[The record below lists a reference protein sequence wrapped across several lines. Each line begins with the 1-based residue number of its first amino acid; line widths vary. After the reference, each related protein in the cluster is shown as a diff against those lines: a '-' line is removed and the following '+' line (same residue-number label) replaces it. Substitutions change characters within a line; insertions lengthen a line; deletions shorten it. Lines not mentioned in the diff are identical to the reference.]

1 MQPPRLSGALTLPLL
16 LSCMTTAQMEGWA
29 VSRRYADFSKLNK
42 RLKRLGIIPPAPLPP
57 KRAVSSSSKLGS
69 PDFLDDRRRGLEH
82 YLNSVVIAAQVR
94 TACLKY
100 HRTPSLSHTSSGSA
114 VTDRVHIHELSALK
128 VCPSPPH

>member
-1 MQPPRLSGALTLPLL
+1 
-16 LSCMTTAQMEGWA
+16 MEGWA

-94 TACLKY
+94 TLFSAPLA
-100 HRTPSLSHTSSGSA
+100 LSPHHFLRYSA

-128 VCPSPPH
+128 ACPSPPH